1 MCRWTLGPIEHR
13 WGHGFSDTVNPRVV
27 VGPDSWSSII
37 LFLLLYVQ
45 VNWRYAGRITT
56 EVEYPL
62 LPDSTPASVFGFAAI
77 AGPRRPGPIT
87 GTHAALSPVPERRA
101 PAAANAHIT
110 VTMTLSSSRW
120 HVSCGSCC
128 FRWRGGPGG
137 HRCHSSYIAGV
148 SPRSQD

>member
-1 MCRWTLGPIEHR
+1 M

-37 LFLLLYVQ
+37 LLLLLYVQ

-87 GTHAALSPVPERRA
+87 GTHAAGTGCCKCPHHCDNDTVVIPMARFVWFLLLLGRR
-101 PAAANAHIT
+101 
-110 VTMTLSSSRW
+110 
-120 HVSCGSCC
+120 
-128 FRWRGGPGG
+128 
-137 HRCHSSYIAGV
+137 
-148 SPRSQD
+148 